1 MNNNE
6 NDNLMQM
13 MRLVLEQVQNMN
25 KRIDSID
32 ENMKQLPTREE
43 LMTVQETAAVVEDK
57 SESGYVLINSQHT
70 RLENKIHEM
79 NTFMNQGF
87 QAMNDGF
94 QTTANTL
101 QEIYI
106 LNKSLAD
113 KVNDLDDDVKDLQ
126 KKIG

>member
-1 MNNNE
+1 MNNE

-43 LMTVQETAAVVEDK
+43 LMTVQETAVVVEDK
-57 SESGYVLINSQHT
+57 SESGYVLMNSQHT

-79 NTFMNQGF
+79 TTFMDQGF